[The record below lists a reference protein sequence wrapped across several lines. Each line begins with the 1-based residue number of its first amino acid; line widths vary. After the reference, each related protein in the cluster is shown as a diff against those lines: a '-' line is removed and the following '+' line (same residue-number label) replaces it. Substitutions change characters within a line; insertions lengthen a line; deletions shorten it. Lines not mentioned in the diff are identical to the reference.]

1 MVTISER
8 REPGRRERSK
18 AACRARIIQA
28 AIRLFGEGSIDSVT
42 VDDIAAAADVGK
54 GTIYNYFRTKE
65 HIVVAFMADF
75 ERKVLE
81 RLRALELERRPL
93 VDTLT
98 EFLRLQFM
106 LKAPYHHFVRVFFGQ
121 MFLHTDSFLPHMAE
135 IHAMT
140 FATTETLFATLQQRG
155 VVRSDLSA
163 KDMTNVFG
171 NVQLGLTALWAIEG
185 PPFRMTE
192 DVLRREVELFCEGL
206 EARHR

>member
-1 MVTISER
+1 MVIIDER
-8 REPGRRERSK
+8 HEPGRRERSK

-28 AIRLFGEGSIDSVT
+28 AIRLFGERSIDSVT

-81 RLRALELERRPL
+81 RLRTLELEQRPL

-98 EFLRLQFM
+98 EFLRLQFT

-121 MFLHTDSFLPHMAE
+121 MFLRTDSFLPHMAE
-135 IHAMT
+135 IHAMA
-140 FATTETLFATLQQRG
+140 FATTEALFARLQQRG
-155 VVRSDLSA
+155 AVRSDLNP
-163 KDMTNVFG
+163 KDLANVFG

-185 PPFRMTE
+185 PPFRMTG
-192 DVLRREVELFCEGL
+192 DVLRREIELFCEGL
-206 EARHR
+206 KARPR